1 MVTLDRKELESPSPL
16 SDEEKVSGPMPKE
29 VSPDASDAELA
40 AFGTVVKF
48 SKAEEAALVR
58 KFDRRIMPLVTILY
72 LSNFIDRTNVGNAKV
87 AGLAK
92 DLHLVG
98 YQYNTGLSVFY
109 IAYAL
114 AEIPSN
120 LILKGAGANRWLPVI
135 IMSFGFITFITSWVT
150 SFAGFMVVRI
160 LLGISEGGT
169 MPGIAYYLSTQ
180 FEVKEYYK
188 RHELVL
194 RIGIFV
200 AASSLSG
207 AFGGLLAT
215 GLLKI
220 PQIKHFPHG
229 QWRAIFLV
237 EGLITIALGFLTFF
251 IIPGPPESTNFLND
265 RERLIATE
273 RLRVETAGLN
283 RTEKTDKKLVWRA
296 FTSVNNWL
304 CGLGFLL
311 CNIPTQGISLF
322 MPTLLEGMG
331 YSPIQSQLH
340 SVPPYVVAC
349 SWSVFVA
356 YSSYCTGRRGM
367 WVLISAPI
375 GLTGAAI
382 LVGTGNRQV
391 DYAGLFLLAMGVFPL
406 GPLFLTWAN
415 NNAAPHTTR
424 AVSSAMVVSIGT
436 MGPIVSSWVYL
447 PIDAP
452 KYTTG
457 NSVLVGAFT
466 GLFIST
472 CCLILYNV
480 HENKARA
487 AGRRDY
493 RLDDADDTTI
503 INLGHLHPRFRYT
516 L

>member
-1 MVTLDRKELESPSPL
+1 MATIDKKEHDSLSVR
-16 SDEEKVSGPMPKE
+16 SDEEKGSHSPKDT
-29 VSPDASDAELA
+29 SSDVEFA
-40 AFGTVVKF
+40 AFGTSVQF
-48 SKAEEAALVR
+48 SKQEESALVR
-58 KFDRRIMPLVTILY
+58 KFDLRIMPVVTILY

-87 AGLAK
+87 AGLAT
-92 DLHLVG
+92 DLKLVG
-98 YQYNTGLSVFY
+98 YQYNIGLSVFY

-120 LILKGAGANRWLPVI
+120 LVLKSAGGNRWLPVI
-135 IMSFGFITFITSWVT
+135 IVAFGFITFITAWVKNFT
-150 SFAGFMVVRI
+150 GFIVVRV
-160 LLGISEGGT
+160 LLGIAEGGT
-169 MPGIAYYLSTQ
+169 MPGIAYYLST
-180 FEVKEYYK
+180 YYK

-215 GLLKI
+215 ALLKI
-220 PQIKHFPHG
+220 PQIKHLPHG

-237 EGLITIALGFLTFF
+237 EGLITIALGIAAFFLL
-251 IIPGPPESTNFLND
+251 PASPEKTPFLSD
-265 RERLIATE
+265 RERVIATE

-322 MPTLLEGMG
+322 MPTLLHGMG
-331 YSPIQSQLH
+331 YSPIQSQLR

-349 SWSVFVA
+349 TWSVFVA
-356 YSSYCTGRRGM
+356 YSSYRTGRRGM

-375 GLTGAAI
+375 GLAGAAI
-382 LVGTGNRQV
+382 LVGTGHKQT
-391 DYAGLFLLAMGVFPL
+391 DYAGLFLLAIGVFPL

-447 PIDAP
+447 PMDEPRYI
-452 KYTTG
+452 KG
-457 NSVLVGAFT
+457 NSVLIGSFA
-466 GLFIST
+466 GLIIST
-472 CCLILYNV
+472 CCLILYNI

-487 AGRRDY
+487 AGRRDH
-493 RLDDADDTTI
+493 RLEGADEATI
-503 INLGHLHPRFRYT
+503 ANLGHLHPRFRYT